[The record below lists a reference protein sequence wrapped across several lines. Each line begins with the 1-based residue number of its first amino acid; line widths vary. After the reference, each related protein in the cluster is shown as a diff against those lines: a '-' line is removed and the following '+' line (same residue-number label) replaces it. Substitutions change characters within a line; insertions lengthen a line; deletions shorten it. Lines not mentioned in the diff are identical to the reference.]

1 MVNCGAQVVASFF
14 FSALL
19 PPFDDSEPSFYDV
32 LGLESTCDGDDLRKA
47 YRKLSLKLHPDK
59 ITQRGGGKEEQQ
71 AAAEEYEK
79 IQEAYN
85 VLNDEKKRLKYDA
98 LGTPKRYRFV
108 ENSRF
113 ADPQSVYE
121 NLIGS
126 SLADRTRLVGLFFV
140 AILLVLMQPILVAAK
155 INQSLRG
162 EGSLEDS
169 SWVAILVPY
178 WIFGGLLIA
187 LTLVATFLAPKKDRL
202 AICLSGAEQF
212 CWYLGVVLLCVR
224 WDGDGDG
231 DGSYRQTLWPIYIAV
246 TLRWSR
252 SLLTLY
258 TVRKDVNRMV
268 TMDFIEREL
277 LKGRS
282 MDELPEEE
290 QNEIE
295 EAFLIVSTD
304 PEFEPSSEDLMDDDL
319 EEEKVESSPEFASA
333 MEIYNATF
341 YALAWSIAVKGIFL
355 ILLTLKLDENLSD
368 GTNWWAVFTPVW
380 IERGWRL
387 LFNLY
392 KCCGLGE
399 EIAVYLGSDFPA
411 ASGEAV
417 DTAEID
423 PSTDPESKPATTGND
438 GAAEV
443 VSSEARNDDESD
455 KNATANNNKTSQP
468 GAEPG
473 GNTANGNTR
482 DALAPASTG
491 NTPEVKEDPPGLAP
505 GDKYSEDGD
514 DEEIHMDEETH
525 DAFQQAYSEAEAAA
539 REERSQSCFESVGI
553 IASII
558 MLCLVV
564 AKLDK
569 AYGSSDPDDVGF
581 NVFWI
586 LFPFFLFFG
595 LTCCCCACLIFG
607 AAPETEEDDESE
619 SKAGEPSEEDDP
631 ENPSGIP
638 DGQQGGGDVTIIPV
652 QTTDKEE
659 GIAVEA
665 AIITP
670 DTEADEPKPMS
681 YKSDPPAESAMDDL
695 D

>member
-1 MVNCGAQVVASFF
+1 MVGGEYFGRLLTRSFGDFVCFRF
-14 FSALL
+14 FRVFS
-19 PPFDDSEPSFYDV
+19 
-32 LGLESTCDGDDLRKA
+32 
-47 YRKLSLKLHPDK
+47 
-59 ITQRGGGKEEQQ
+59 
-71 AAAEEYEK
+71 
-79 IQEAYN
+79 
-85 VLNDEKKRLKYDA
+85 
-98 LGTPKRYRFV
+98 
-108 ENSRF
+108 
-113 ADPQSVYE
+113 
-121 NLIGS
+121 
-126 SLADRTRLVGLFFV
+126 
-140 AILLVLMQPILVAAK
+140 
-155 INQSLRG
+155 
-162 EGSLEDS
+162 
-169 SWVAILVPY
+169 
-178 WIFGGLLIA
+178 
-187 LTLVATFLAPKKDRL
+187 
-202 AICLSGAEQF
+202 
-212 CWYLGVVLLCVR
+212 VR